1 MRCASLYAAAL
12 LAATPA
18 LALSPDAAARLQAEA
33 AGDMARI
40 VFHEAPKPVFGGT
53 FAGPEGEETGFDAW
67 PGKVVLL
74 NFWATWCPPCL
85 KEMPAIDRLA
95 AAMEGEDFEV
105 VVVSTDRGSP
115 DKPRRWLDENGIET
129 LEFRHD
135 PRMAAARS
143 AGLLG
148 QPTTLI
154 LDREGREI
162 ARYQG
167 EADWD
172 SPEARALI
180 EAVITATE

>member
-1 MRCASLYAAAL
+1 MRRASLYAAAC

-18 LALSPDAAARLQAEA
+18 LALSPDDAARLQAEA

-40 VFHEAPKPVFGGT
+40 VFHEEPKPVFDGA
-53 FAGPEGEETGFDAW
+53 FAGPDGTETGFDAW
-67 PGKVVLL
+67 PGKVVLM

-85 KEMPAIDRLA
+85 KEMPAIDRLS
-95 AAMEGEDFEV
+95 AAMENEDFEV

-115 DKPRRWLDENGIET
+115 DKPTAWLAENGIET
-129 LEFRHD
+129 LELYHD
-135 PRMAAARS
+135 ARMQAARS

-154 LDREGREI
+154 LDRQGREI

-167 EADWD
+167 EAEWD
-172 SPEARALI
+172 SPEAMALI
-180 EAVITATE
+180 ESVIAATR